1 MRSSERYS
9 RDTRSGAPRSRAVGW
24 FVLGAVFLLLVGILL
39 VTTTME
45 SPPFTENWLIV
56 STVEIGMLLIIICGA
71 IIAVG
76 LLKLRKRRQSM
87 RPARPSDGNDGRAGE
102 GLFDDRLRRIEALH
116 RDGVLTDGEYRRK
129 RRQILDEKW

>member
-9 RDTRSGAPRSRAVGW
+9 RDTPSGAPRSRAVGW
-24 FVLGAVFLLLVGILL
+24 VVLGAVFLLLVGILL

-71 IIAVG
+71 VIAAG
-76 LLKLRKRRQSM
+76 LLKFRKRRQNM
-87 RPARPSDGNDGRAGE
+87 RLASPSDGNDGRAGE
-102 GLFDDRLRRIEALH
+102 GLFDDRLRRIEALR

-129 RRQILDEKW
+129 RREILDEKW

>member
-9 RDTRSGAPRSRAVGW
+9 RDTPSGAPRSRAVGW
-24 FVLGAVFLLLVGILL
+24 AVLGAVFLLLVGILL
-39 VTTTME
+39 VTTTMA

-71 IIAVG
+71 VIAAG
-76 LLKLRKRRQSM
+76 LLKLRKRGQNL
-87 RPARPSDGNDGRAGE
+87 RPASPADGGDGRVGE
-102 GLFDDRLRRIEALH
+102 GQFDDRMRRIEALR

-129 RRQILDEKW
+129 RREILDEKW